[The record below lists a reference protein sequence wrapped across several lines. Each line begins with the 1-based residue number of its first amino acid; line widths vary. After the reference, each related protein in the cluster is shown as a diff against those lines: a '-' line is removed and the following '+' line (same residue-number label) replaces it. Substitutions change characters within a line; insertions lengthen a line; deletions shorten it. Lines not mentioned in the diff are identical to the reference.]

1 MPWNTAD
8 KNSSRPTLSIVLV
21 IAFQALLGSLLLVLA
36 LRVIRLEYFSDQA
49 FPDPGAAQGL
59 ATILLVAILCIV
71 NAIGLFKL
79 RNWSRWLSLLLSSVA
94 VLAGGLGV
102 LFYKRHEGFDFTPQL
117 FELLLIVS
125 VLVSIWWWILFM
137 LRGVREQFH

>member
-79 RNWSRWLSLLLSSVA
+79 RTGPDGCLCSCHQW
-94 VLAGGLGV
+94 
-102 LFYKRHEGFDFTPQL
+102 PC
-117 FELLLIVS
+117 
-125 VLVSIWWWILFM
+125 
-137 LRGVREQFH
+137 